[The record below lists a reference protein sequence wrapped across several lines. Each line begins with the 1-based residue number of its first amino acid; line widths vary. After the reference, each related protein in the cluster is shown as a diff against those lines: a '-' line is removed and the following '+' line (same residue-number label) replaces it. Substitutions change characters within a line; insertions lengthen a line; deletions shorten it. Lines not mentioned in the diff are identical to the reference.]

1 MVLENRQVIEVE
13 CQQKKQQHFGVHF
26 SESETHCHV
35 TVEDEH
41 GRPFVF
47 IQERYD
53 KECRK
58 HQCVEN
64 LYQHGC
70 VIWVVSYKSE
80 SSSRMNP

>member
-1 MVLENRQVIEVE
+1 MEWMWISRREILWRSLVIMVLENRQVIEME

-26 SESETHCHV
+26 PESETHRHV

-58 HQCVEN
+58 HQ
-64 LYQHGC
+64 
-70 VIWVVSYKSE
+70 
-80 SSSRMNP
+80 